1 MTVVV
6 LFAWITFVAVI
17 DVLITRP
24 WSQPAARKP
33 LPWIFAAVGAA
44 WVLWWGANAYRD
56 SMADGQWTAASITM
70 GYVPLKALFYSLL
83 SYFAGRT
90 LLSVRKTASAWLLP
104 AALSAI
110 LVFLVASDIVNA
122 HSVARMRHARNEH
135 LSPDQAAAITERIR
149 KGEADENE
157 QTAFLRNPI
166 CPPDLLAE
174 FAATPDV
181 VIRAAVAANP
191 KLGVTLAEQLAGDAS
206 EDVRYY
212 LAFNRDLPSGLVSR
226 LAHDASERVREAVLW
241 TPTLTDDDFD
251 LLVNDPSPRV
261 RATAAMQQRISGAQ
275 VDRLKADPEERVR
288 SAANRWQSR

>member
-33 LPWIFAAVGAA
+33 LPWMFAAAGAA

-56 SMADGQWTAASITM
+56 AMADGQWTAASITM

-83 SYFAGRT
+83 AYFAART
-90 LLSVRKTASAWLLP
+90 MSRRWLLP
-104 AALSAI
+104 AALSA
-110 LVFLVASDIVNA
+110 VFVVLVASDIVNA
-122 HSVARMRHARNEH
+122 HSVMRMRHARDTH
-135 LSPDQAAAITERIR
+135 LSPDQVAVIAERIR

-157 QTAFLRNPI
+157 QTAFLRNPV

-174 FAATPDV
+174 FARTPDV
-181 VIRAAVAANP
+181 IIRAAVAANP
-191 KLGVTLAEQLAGDAS
+191 KLGATLAEQLAGDAS

-212 LAFNRDLPSGLVSR
+212 LAFNRDLPPALVSK
-226 LAHDASERVREAVLW
+226 LAHDDSDRVREAVLW
-241 TPTLTDDDFD
+241 TASLSDEDFD
-251 LLVNDPSPRV
+251 RLVNDPSPRV
-261 RATAAMQQRISGAQ
+261 RATAALQQRISGAQ

-288 SAANRWQSR
+288 SAANRWQVR